1 VNAKSHFEKCA
12 KEKIKMRL
20 STTTTAIVFL
30 GALVAFSLTPG
41 LAQNSN
47 SQARPG
53 TSVVGYISDSMCGLK
68 HMSGMG
74 DDKNCTLACVK
85 GGSQFVLADRD
96 HKKVYKLDKAGQEKA
111 REFAG
116 QKVRVTGRVTGK
128 TIRVTSIEPET

>member
-1 VNAKSHFEKCA
+1 MTIRTTTVLAMLVAALFTFW
-12 KEKIKMRL
+12 
-20 STTTTAIVFL
+20 STTGT
-30 GALVAFSLTPG
+30 
-41 LAQNSN
+41 AQNSN
-47 SQARPG
+47 NKAHTT

-74 DDKNCTLACVK
+74 DEKSCTLACVK

-96 HKKVYKLDKAGQEKA
+96 HKKVYRLDKAGQEKA

-128 TIRVTSIEPET
+128 TIRVTSIEPAT